1 MINLL
6 ERKIALRYLFTKKKD
21 GFINIIT
28 TFSFLGI
35 SLGVAV
41 LIVVM
46 SVMNGFRTE
55 LINKINGFNPHLK
68 IFSDQIDQIDLK
80 KLNNQAIKNISD
92 EFFLSNSGEAVIIH
106 NSYTKGIILR
116 GYLKDD
122 FKKLKVIKNENFFGN
137 NSISYNHIS
146 IGKELSFILNVDIGD
161 KISIISPSSVMSI
174 AGSLP
179 KQKSFI
185 VESIFESEMNEFN
198 QNIAFLNLSDLEDF
212 FNYKKI
218 NRYLEVF
225 LKDPKSIEEKKQI
238 FQDVFKDRLINSWAD
253 LNQSLF
259 SALKVERNVMFI
271 ILSLIIL
278 IAAFNIISGLTI
290 LVKNKTRDIA
300 ILKSIGVQNSSITKI
315 FFLVGFSIGTISTI
329 FGIVIGIFFSINIE
343 FIRTLISNLFNI
355 SLFPE
360 EIYFLSKMPS
370 EIDPFSIFIISI
382 FSIIITCL
390 VSIYP
395 AIKASKLDTIKS
407 LKYE

>member
-1 MINLL
+1 MITLL
-6 ERKIALRYLFTKKKD
+6 EKKIAFRYLFTKKKD
-21 GFINIIT
+21 GFINIIS

-35 SLGVAV
+35 TLGVAV

-55 LINKINGFNPHLK
+55 LINQINGFNPHIK
-68 IFSDQIDQIDLK
+68 IFSNNSELNLN
-80 KLNNQAIKNISD
+80 KLNNKKIRDIS
-92 EFFLSNSGEAVIIH
+92 ENFFLSNSGEAVIIH
-106 NSYTKGIILR
+106 NLYTKGIILR

-122 FKKLKVIKNENFFGN
+122 FNKLKVIKNDNFFGN
-137 NSISYNHIS
+137 KSISYNNIS
-146 IGKELSFILNVDIGD
+146 IGKELSFILNVEIGD
-161 KISIISPSSVMSI
+161 KISIISPSSVMSLV
-174 AGSLP
+174 GSLP

-185 VESIFESEMNEFN
+185 IDSIFESEIHEFN

-212 FNYKKI
+212 FNFKKSD
-218 NRYLEVF
+218 RYLEVF
-225 LKDPKSIEEKKQI
+225 LKDPKNIETKKLI
-238 FQDVFKDRLINSWAD
+238 FQDLFKDKLVNTWAD

-259 SALKVERNVMFI
+259 TALKIERNVMFI

-300 ILKSIGVQNSSITKI
+300 ILKSIGVQNSSIAKI
-315 FFLVGFSIGTISTI
+315 FFIVGLTIGAVAT
-329 FGIVIGIFFSINIE
+329 FVGIILGIILSINIE
-343 FIRTLISNLFNI
+343 SIRSLISDLFNI
-355 SLFPE
+355 SLFSE
-360 EIYFLSKMPS
+360 EIYFLSKMPT
-370 EIDPFSIFIISI
+370 EIEPFSIFLISLFSI
-382 FSIIITCL
+382 FITCL

>member
-1 MINLL
+1 MITLL
-6 ERKIALRYLFTKKKD
+6 EKKIAFRYLFTKKKD
-21 GFINIIT
+21 GFINIIS

-35 SLGVAV
+35 ALGVAV

-46 SVMNGFRTE
+46 SVMNGFRSE

-68 IFSDQIDQIDLK
+68 IYSYDESIDLT
-80 KLNNQAIKNISD
+80 KLKNDKIKNIS
-92 EFFLSNSGEAVIIH
+92 ENFFLSNTGEAVIIH

-122 FKKLKVIKNENFFGN
+122 FKKLRVINNDNFIGKK
-137 NSISYNHIS
+137 SISYNHIS
-146 IGKELSFILNVDIGD
+146 IGKELSFILDVDIGD

-185 VESIFESEMNEFN
+185 IESIFESEINEFN
-198 QNIAFLNLSDLEDF
+198 QNIAFLNLSELEEFFDLDK
-212 FNYKKI
+212 ND
-218 NRYLEVF
+218 RYLEVF
-225 LKDPKSIEEKKQI
+225 LKDPKNIEVKKEI
-238 FQDVFKDRLINSWAD
+238 FQTIFEDKLINSWAD

-300 ILKSIGVQNSSITKI
+300 ILKSIGVQKKSITSI
-315 FFLVGFSIGTISTI
+315 FFLVGFLIGTFSTI
-329 FGIVIGIFFSINIE
+329 SGIIIGVVFSINIE
-343 FIRTLISNLFNI
+343 SIRSLISNLFNI

-370 EIDPFSIFIISI
+370 EIDPFSILIISL
-382 FSIIITCL
+382 FSIAVTCL

-395 AIKASKLDTIKS
+395 AIKASNLDTIKS

>member
-1 MINLL
+1 LISTL
-6 ERKIALRYLFTKKKD
+6 EKEITFRFLKARKKD
-21 GFINIIT
+21 GFLNVISI
-28 TFSFLGI
+28 FSFIGI

-41 LIVVM
+41 LIIVM
-46 SVMNGFRTE
+46 SVMNGFRSE

-68 IFSDQIDQIDLK
+68 IYSYDESIDLT
-80 KLNNQAIKNISD
+80 KLKNDKIKNIS
-92 EFFLSNSGEAVIIH
+92 ENFFLSNTGEAVIIH

-122 FKKLKVIKNENFFGN
+122 FKKLRVINNDNFIGKK
-137 NSISYNHIS
+137 SISYNHIS
-146 IGKELSFILNVDIGD
+146 IGKELSFILDVDIGD

-185 VESIFESEMNEFN
+185 IESIFESEINEFN
-198 QNIAFLNLSDLEDF
+198 QNIAFLNLSELEEFFDLDK
-212 FNYKKI
+212 ND
-218 NRYLEVF
+218 RYLEVF
-225 LKDPKSIEEKKQI
+225 LKDPKNIEVKKEI
-238 FQDVFKDRLINSWAD
+238 FQTIFEDKLINSWAD

-300 ILKSIGVQNSSITKI
+300 ILKSIGVQKKSITNI
-315 FFLVGFSIGTISTI
+315 FFLVGFLIGTFSTI
-329 FGIVIGIFFSINIE
+329 SGIIIGVVFSINIE
-343 FIRTLISNLFNI
+343 SIRSLISNLFNI

-370 EIDPFSIFIISI
+370 EIDPFSILIISL
-382 FSIIITCL
+382 FSIAVTCL

-395 AIKASKLDTIKS
+395 AIKASNLDTIKS

>member
-21 GFINIIT
+21 GFINIIS

-68 IFSDQIDQIDLK
+68 IFPYENSIDLQ
-80 KLNNQAIKNISD
+80 KLKDNQIIDISED
-92 EFFLSNSGEAVIIH
+92 FFLSNSGEAVIVH

-116 GYLKDD
+116 GYLRDD
-122 FKKLKVIKNENFFGN
+122 FKKLKVIKNENFSGN
-137 NSISYNHIS
+137 KLISYNHIS
-146 IGKELSFILNVDIGD
+146 IGKELSFILNVDVGD
-161 KISIISPSSVMSI
+161 KISIISPTSIMSI

-185 VESIFESEMNEFN
+185 VESIFESEINEFN
-198 QNIAFLNLSDLEDF
+198 QNIAFLNLNDLEDF
-212 FNYKKI
+212 FDLDKN

-225 LKDPKSIEEKKQI
+225 LKDPKNIEVKKQI
-238 FQDVFKDRLINSWAD
+238 FQNVYKQQLINSWAD

-300 ILKSIGVQNSSITKI
+300 ILKSIGVRNSSITKI
-315 FFLVGFSIGTISTI
+315 FFLVGFL
-329 FGIVIGIFFSINIE
+329 IGILSTLTGIIIGIIFSINIE
-343 FIRTLISNLFNI
+343 SVRLFISNLFNI
-355 SLFPE
+355 HLFPE

-370 EIDPFSIFIISI
+370 EIDPLSIVLISM
-382 FSIIITCL
+382 FSIIVTCL

-395 AIKASKLDTIKS
+395 AIRASKLDTIKS

>member
-1 MINLL
+1 MITLL
-6 ERKIALRYLFTKKKD
+6 ERKIAIRYLFTKKKD
-21 GFINIIT
+21 GFINIIS

-68 IFSDQIDQIDLK
+68 IFPNQNPINLNELRNDLIIEISDQ
-80 KLNNQAIKNISD
+80 
-92 EFFLSNSGEAVIIH
+92 FFLSNNGEAVIIH
-106 NSYTKGIILR
+106 NNYTKGIILR
-116 GYLKDD
+116 GYLRDD
-122 FKKLKVIKNENFFGN
+122 FKKLKVVNNENFFGN
-137 NSISYNHIS
+137 KNISYNHIS
-146 IGKELSFILNVDIGD
+146 IGRELSFLLNVDIGD
-161 KISIISPSSVMSI
+161 KVSVISPTNIMSI

-179 KQKSFI
+179 RQKSFI
-185 VESIFESEMNEFN
+185 VESIFESEINEFDI
-198 QNIAFLNLSDLEDF
+198 NIAFLNLNDLEDF
-212 FNYKKI
+212 FDLEKQ

-225 LKDPKSIEEKKQI
+225 LNNPNNIESKKKI
-238 FQDVFKDRLINSWAD
+238 FQNIYKDNLLSSWAD

-300 ILKSIGVQNSSITKI
+300 ILKTIGVSNNSIAKI
-315 FFLVGFSIGTISTI
+315 FFLVGFLIGTFSTLT
-329 FGIVIGIFFSINIE
+329 GIIIGIMFSLNIE
-343 FIRTLISNLFNI
+343 SIRLLISNLFNV

-370 EIDPFSIFIISI
+370 QIDSLSIFLIGL

-390 VSIYP
+390 VSVYP
-395 AIKASKLDTIKS
+395 AIKASKLDAIKS